1 MIIVVIP
8 IPAVEEE
15 DVVDA
20 VIVIM
25 IMILMEI
32 PDFPVEPP
40 VPPPVPLGGAASCAT
55 PRRTPPVLVLPKG
68 RRSTAARGWAW
79 AAPRQHSVLAGAAT
93 GVSFSADCDKT

>member
-15 DVVDA
+15 DVVNA
-20 VIVIM
+20 VIVIL
-25 IMILMEI
+25 IPMEI

-68 RRSTAARGWAW
+68 RRFTAARGRAW

-93 GVSFSADCDKT
+93 GVSLLCGL